1 MGDLIG
7 LLRALAGDC
16 ENTDGWEDGATT
28 CTEAADELT
37 AVREAL
43 TTARE
48 ALGDIAYVHE
58 TAGAMR
64 EVARAALSAAIGEDI
79 GGGRG

>member
-1 MGDLIG
+1 M
-7 LLRALAGDC
+7 
-16 ENTDGWEDGATT
+16 
-28 CTEAADELT
+28 
-37 AVREAL
+37 

-64 EVARAALSAAIGEDI
+64 EKARAAYDAILAKQGGE
-79 GGGRG
+79 GV